1 MAADLNIFIRGT
13 LVTGLI
19 ITVYVDDIKVIGK
32 ELANINALKA
42 DLISE
47 FQISDLGLISFY
59 LGVKV

>member
-13 LVTGLI
+13 LFTSLI
-19 ITVYVDDIKVIGK
+19 IIVYIDDIKVIRK

-47 FQISDLGLISFY
+47 FQMSDLGLISFY

>member
-1 MAADLNIFIRGT
+1 LAADLNIFIRGT
-13 LVTGLI
+13 LFTGLI
-19 ITVYVDDIKVIGK
+19 ITVYIDDIKVIGK